1 MVVGTSR
8 LLWLSLRRCG
18 RVVVVIIV
26 IVASGWSSSR
36 RRCVIVV
43 VVIALWS
50 SLLHCGRH
58 CCIVVVMVMVVVALW
73 LWLLLHHG
81 CHCGCRV
88 VVVLSWLSWSWLWSH
103 HSRRCVVS
111 TKSRL
116 SRRPLVF
123 WPGVESQNATI
134 RCIIGVMKCNVL
146 PLVIFVVASSHHR
159 CVIAVAI
166 VVSSLL

>member
-43 VVIALWS
+43 VVIA
-50 SLLHCGRH
+50 
-58 CCIVVVMVMVVVALW
+58 

-134 RCIIGVMKCNVL
+134 RCIIGVIECDIP
-146 PLVIFVVASSHHR
+146 PLVIFVVALS
-159 CVIAVAI
+159 
-166 VVSSLL
+166 